1 MQKVL
6 DAQIISGCRGVGLV
20 LIGLLQSDL
29 VADFR
34 SLNMIVSKE
43 NRRVIYQNLFKG
55 ALYIPSTHCVAH
67 AHPCM

>member
-1 MQKVL
+1 M
-6 DAQIISGCRGVGLV
+6 GLV